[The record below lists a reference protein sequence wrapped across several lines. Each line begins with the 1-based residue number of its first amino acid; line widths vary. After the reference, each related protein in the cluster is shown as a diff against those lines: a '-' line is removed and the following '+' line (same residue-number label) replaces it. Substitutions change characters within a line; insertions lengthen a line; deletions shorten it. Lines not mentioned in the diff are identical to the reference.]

1 METFVKEFE
10 MESSRCKAFI
20 MAAETG
26 SFSRA
31 AEILS
36 YTPSGVSQLVKAF
49 EKELGFNLLMR
60 SKKGVSLTDDGVRL
74 LPAVRNFLAQENRI
88 YEIAAEI
95 KGLVIGS
102 VNIAAYSSI
111 SAHWLAGVIK
121 DFQED
126 YPNVKIKLLEG
137 VRQEVSGWIE
147 DQSADVAFLSYKP
160 DMEYDWIPLAEDRMM
175 AVLPKTHPLSE
186 AESYPI
192 RNCQSEDFIMP
203 SFGHDDDVTALFAYY
218 HLNPHIKF
226 STLEYTAAMSMIE
239 KGLGMGIMNEL
250 ITQNWECDVAR
261 IPLDPPE
268 YITLGIAVPSLENT
282 SPAVK
287 RFIEYAEKSLKCI

>member
-1 METFVKEFE
+1 
-10 MESSRCKAFI
+10 MESSRCKAFLT
-20 MAAETG
+20 AAETG

-49 EKELGFNLLMR
+49 ENELGFNLLIR
-60 SKKGVSLTDDGVRL
+60 SKKGVALTDDGQRI
-74 LPAVRNFLAQENRI
+74 LPAVKNFLMQENRI

-95 KGLVIGS
+95 NGLVIGN

-121 DFQED
+121 EFQED

-147 DQSADVAFLSYKP
+147 DKSADVAFLSYKP
-160 DMEYDWIPLAEDRMM
+160 DMEYDWIPLAEDRML
-175 AVLPKTHPLSE
+175 AILPKNHPLSE

-192 RNCQSEDFIMP
+192 HNCETEDFIMP
-203 SFGHDDDVTALFAYY
+203 SFGHDDDVTELFAYY
-218 HLNPHIKF
+218 HLNPQIKF

-250 ITQNWECDVAR
+250 ITENWECDVVR

-268 YITLGIAVPSLENT
+268 CITLGIAVPSLDNT

-287 RFIEYAEKSLKCI
+287 RFIEYAEARLKCI